1 MSFKELLYKFEKENK
16 RPVRV
21 GLLGAGQMGTGG

>member
-1 MSFKELLYKFEKENK
+1 MSCAAFLAAPVLFQEAK

-21 GLLGAGQMGTGG
+21 GLLGAAVC